1 MNLLDRYIVASIL
14 KGVAVVVLVLLGI
27 VSFVEFVGQLDD
39 IGTSQYRLDDA
50 ITYVAFRIPR
60 LTFLLL
66 PAAALL
72 GALLSLGNL
81 AVHHELVVM
90 RVSGVSRFRLL
101 GAVAIAGLI
110 LTIIMA
116 MLGDSFAPSL
126 DAYGRRMRAQA
137 LLDTGSLSDARAIW
151 LKEGDDI
158 FSFRREPGSLG
169 FGSVYLFQLDDDGQ
183 LVQVAR
189 ADSAEI
195 DSGNRWLLANY
206 SETRFEPDG
215 IVAETDRTTVK
226 NYNLTPELL
235 GLSEVRHDLLSTEN
249 LKRYIAY
256 LQANDLDANRYLTAY
271 WARMA
276 DIVSALLM
284 TMLALPFV
292 FGGLRSAGAGARLM
306 VGLVIGLGYYVGTR
320 VLAGGVEVFE
330 LDPIVVAW
338 VPSLLLLLITAVAL
352 SRVR

>member
-1 MNLLDRYIVASIL
+1 VNLLDRYIVVSVL
-14 KGVAVVVLVLLGI
+14 KSVALVVLVLLGI
-27 VSFVEFVGQLDD
+27 ATFVEFVGQLDD
-39 IGTSQYRLDDA
+39 IGTSQYRFDDA
-50 ITYVAFRIPR
+50 LTYVALRIPR
-60 LTFLLL
+60 MTFQLL

-90 RVSGVSRFRLL
+90 SVSGVSRLRLL
-101 GAVAIAGLI
+101 GAVSIAGLI

-116 MLGDSFAPSL
+116 MLGDSLAPSL
-126 DAYGRRMRAQA
+126 DAYGRQFRTQA
-137 LLDTGSLSDARAIW
+137 MQEPGSLANARAIW
-151 LKEGDDI
+151 LKEGNNI

-169 FGSVYLFQLDDDGQ
+169 FGSVYLFELGDDG
-183 LVQVAR
+183 LLSQVAR

-206 SETRFEPDG
+206 SETRFGEDG
-215 IVAETDRTTVK
+215 VYADAERATVK

-249 LKRYIAY
+249 LKRYISY

-284 TMLALPFV
+284 TILALPFV
-292 FGGLRSAGAGARLM
+292 SGSLRSAGAGARLM
-306 VGLVIGLGYYVGTR
+306 VGLVIGLGFYVGTR

-330 LDPIVVAW
+330 LDPFIVAW
-338 VPSLLLLLITAVAL
+338 VPSLLLLAITGVAL

>member
-1 MNLLDRYIVASIL
+1 VNVLDRYIVASIL
-14 KGVAVVVLVLLGI
+14 KSVTVVMLVLLGI

-39 IGTSQYRLDDA
+39 VGTSQYQLQDA
-50 ITYVAFRIPR
+50 LSYVAFRIPR
-60 LTFLLL
+60 LTFTLL
-66 PAAALL
+66 PVAALL

-90 RVSGVSRFRLL
+90 SVSGVSRIRLM
-101 GAVAIAGLI
+101 GAVGIAGLI

-126 DAYGRRMRAQA
+126 DAYGRQMRARA
-137 LLDTGSLSDARAIW
+137 MLDTGDLATARAAW

-169 FGSVYLFQLDDDGQ
+169 FGSVYLFEFDRDG
-183 LVQVAR
+183 LLSVVAR

-206 SETRFEPDG
+206 AETRFSDEGVQADSER
-215 IVAETDRTTVK
+215 ATVK
-226 NYNLTPELL
+226 SYNLTPELL
-235 GLSEVRHDLLSTEN
+235 GLSEVRYDLLSTDN

-256 LQANDLDANRYLTAY
+256 LEQNDLDAGRYLTAY

-284 TMLALPFV
+284 TILALPFV
-292 FGGLRSAGAGARLM
+292 SGGLRSAGAGARLM

-320 VLAGGVEVFE
+320 VLAGGVEVFD
-330 LDPIVVAW
+330 LDPFVVAW
-338 VPSLLLLLITAVAL
+338 VPSLLLLITTGIAL

>member
-1 MNLLDRYIVASIL
+1 MNLLDRYIVGSVL
-14 KGVAVVVLVLLGI
+14 KGVLVVVLVLLGI
-27 VSFVEFVGQLDD
+27 VSFVEFVGQIDD
-39 IGTSQYRLDDA
+39 VGTAQYRFDDA
-50 ITYVAFRIPR
+50 ITYVAFRLPR

-66 PAAALL
+66 PVAALL

-90 RVSGVSRFRLL
+90 SVSGVSRLRLL
-101 GAVAIAGLI
+101 GAVSIAGLI
-110 LTIIMA
+110 LTTIMA

-126 DAYGRRMRAQA
+126 DAYGRQMRAEA
-137 LLDTGSLSDARAIW
+137 MLDTNGLASARAIW
-151 LKEGDDI
+151 LKEGDNI
-158 FSFRREPGSLG
+158 FSFRRAPGALG
-169 FGSVYLFQLDDDGQ
+169 FGSVYLFEFDKDGLLSQ
-183 LVQVAR
+183 MAR

-195 DSGNRWLLANY
+195 DSTNSWLLANY
-206 SETRFEPDG
+206 SETRFMGDHVLASTER
-215 IVAETDRTTVK
+215 ATVK
-226 NYNLTPELL
+226 NYDLTPELL

-249 LKRYIAY
+249 LKRYVAY
-256 LQANDLDANRYLTAY
+256 LQQNDLDANRYLTAY

-284 TMLALPFV
+284 TILALPFASR
-292 FGGLRSAGAGARLM
+292 GLRSAGAGARLI

-330 LDPIVVAW
+330 LDPFVVAW
-338 VPSLLLLLITAVAL
+338 VPSLILLIVTVIAL